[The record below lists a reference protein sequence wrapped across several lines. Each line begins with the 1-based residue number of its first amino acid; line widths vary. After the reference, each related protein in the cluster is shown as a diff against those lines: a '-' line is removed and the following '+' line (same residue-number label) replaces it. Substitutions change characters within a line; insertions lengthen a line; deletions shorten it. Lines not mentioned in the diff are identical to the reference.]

1 MAYVVPAGKVT
12 WEGSSS
18 EDVVGYR
25 VYYNMTGE
33 DPVYTDPYVEFG
45 SDVREAVLPF
55 EGMPMIDGEI
65 AVGVAAVD
73 DKGNVSD
80 MVYVDVPFDM
90 EPPAPPASAEF
101 VG

>member
-45 SDVREAVLPF
+45 SDEELSRGCKARMTVLPSPW
-55 EGMPMIDGEI
+55 GGRQTLGEVHENPGKT
-65 AVGVAAVD
+65 AQRQ
-73 DKGNVSD
+73 S
-80 MVYVDVPFDM
+80 P
-90 EPPAPPASAEF
+90 
-101 VG
+101 